1 MTRKEMEF
9 VIECIQRYRTWL
21 REDARMSEKAIRE
34 DDYLNKENIMSK
46 KIKKLGSQEGA
57 KSDDFFFNNN
67 NPY

>member
-9 VIECIQRYRTWL
+9 IIECIQRYRTWL

-46 KIKKLGSQEGA
+46 KIIQDMKKQIT
-57 KSDDFFFNNN
+57 KQKK
-67 NPY
+67 

>member
-46 KIKKLGSQEGA
+46 KIIQDMKKQIT
-57 KSDDFFFNNN
+57 KQKK
-67 NPY
+67 

>member
-9 VIECIQRYRTWL
+9 VIECIERYRTWL

-46 KIKKLGSQEGA
+46 KIIQDMKKQII
-57 KSDDFFFNNN
+57 KQKK
-67 NPY
+67 

>member
-21 REDARMSEKAIRE
+21 REDARMSEKEIRE

-46 KIKKLGSQEGA
+46 KIIQDMKNQIKKQRRTTNA
-57 KSDDFFFNNN
+57 
-67 NPY
+67 

>member
-21 REDARMSEKAIRE
+21 REDARMSEKAIKE

-46 KIKKLGSQEGA
+46 KIIQDMKKQIT
-57 KSDDFFFNNN
+57 KQKK
-67 NPY
+67 

>member
-21 REDARMSEKAIRE
+21 REDARISEKEIRE

-46 KIKKLGSQEGA
+46 KIIQDMKKQIT
-57 KSDDFFFNNN
+57 KQKK
-67 NPY
+67 

>member
-1 MTRKEMEF
+1 MEF

-46 KIKKLGSQEGA
+46 KIIQDMKNQIKKQ
-57 KSDDFFFNNN
+57 KTKN
-67 NPY
+67 

>member
-21 REDARMSEKAIRE
+21 REDARMSEKEIRE

-46 KIKKLGSQEGA
+46 KIIQDMKKQIT
-57 KSDDFFFNNN
+57 KQKK
-67 NPY
+67 

>member
-9 VIECIQRYRTWL
+9 IIECIQRYRTWL

-46 KIKKLGSQEGA
+46 KIIQDMKNQIKKQ
-57 KSDDFFFNNN
+57 KTKN
-67 NPY
+67 